1 MKEEREKASV
11 HITVEEPGEALGSSP
26 SPPSAASTAL
36 HFLSAVAHTGLL
48 FMAADAGGQGVS
60 DHQVTQWDTPAPRN
74 EHTRQGS
81 VFVSFPFE

>member
-11 HITVEEPGEALGSSP
+11 HITVEEPGEALGSSF

-36 HFLSAVAHTGLL
+36 STGLL
-48 FMAADAGGQGVS
+48 FMAADEGGQGVS
-60 DHQVTQWDTPAPRN
+60 DHQVTLWDTPASHN
-74 EHTRQGS
+74 EHIQQGS